1 MRTSERGRRRVWGVT
16 VKRQMVHAMIQS
28 DFEARHAREEKT
40 AGLTLPCDCGHF
52 HFRRVF
58 LSVLHSSIWQLRG
71 RQGILPTITGG
82 PACGFLRTWPRRRQS
97 GRLAKVGS
105 ILGRC
110 SAALHRNYILLSACA
125 VPYRERL
132 MMRAIFP
139 IRIWKIDRSFTW
151 RRPILSPI
159 ARTAVSPRHTETR
172 TINVLEI
179 KLLKAGALL
188 YGRGAA
194 PTNLQK
200 EKTLSPARPPRH

>member
-1 MRTSERGRRRVWGVT
+1 MRE
-16 VKRQMVHAMIQS
+16 KRK
-28 DFEARHAREEKT
+28 RP
-40 AGLTLPCDCGHF
+40 GLPRDCGHF

-58 LSVLHSSIWQLRG
+58 LPVLHSSIWQLRG

-139 IRIWKIDRSFTW
+139 IRIWKIDRSYH
-151 RRPILSPI
+151 S
-159 ARTAVSPRHTETR
+159 
-172 TINVLEI
+172 
-179 KLLKAGALL
+179 
-188 YGRGAA
+188 RGVGQSF
-194 PTNLQK
+194 LQSQELQCPQDTQK
-200 EKTLSPARPPRH
+200 HERLMF